1 MQRRK
6 ESHRKTKSQEDEV
19 TGRRSHRKTK
29 VTGRRKSQEDESHR
43 KTKVTGRRKS
53 QEDEGHRKTEVT
65 GRRKSQ
71 EDESHRKTKVTGRRK
86 SQEDESHRKTK
97 VTGRRKSLEDES
109 HRKTKVT
116 GRRKSQEDEVTGRRS
131 HRKTKSQEDE
141 NKGVPTLIPQIF
153 LRFNVRTVDEVKDSP
168 VLMVV
173 SIGRRRN
180 ICYRR
185 SIDWK
190 VQRVYRSESVRC
202 GFNGG
207 DDEIKPAGAS
217 EFHEV
222 GGYNSFMK
230 NVDVDEDHMVK
241 MAKTVC
247 CRDEHMA

>member
-1 MQRRK
+1 MLERIASNLSSESPQEERKSQEDKVTGRR
-6 ESHRKTKSQEDEV
+6 SHRKTKSQEDE
-19 TGRRSHRKTK
+19 SHRKTK

-71 EDESHRKTKVTGRRK
+71 EDESHRKMKVTGRRK

-97 VTGRRKSLEDES
+97 VTGRRKSQEDES

-116 GRRKSQEDEVTGRRS
+116 ERRS
-131 HRKTKSQEDE
+131 HRKTKSLED
-141 NKGVPTLIPQIF
+141 KVTGRRKP
-153 LRFNVRTVDEVKDSP
+153 VDEVKDSP